1 MNSLRTIVESKIL
14 PYIQQPM
21 RYAGSEINSI
31 RKNPDDCTVHG
42 VLCFPDLY
50 EIGMSNFGSQILYHI
65 VNSRDR
71 WVLSRSF
78 RPAFDME
85 KQMRACGVPLYTLEY
100 FTPIKNADWLGFSIQ
115 YELQYTNILAMLDL
129 AGIAVKSCERGDNDP
144 VVIAGGPCVGNPE
157 PMGQYIDFFAI
168 GDGEKL
174 VEKICEVIEAG
185 KKNGLSRNNLLKEL
199 SAIDGLYQPSVYTR
213 VVQSGFLV
221 PEKGPQVRAAK
232 IKELETEN
240 YPSKPIVPLIEVVH
254 HRLSVEVMR
263 GCTRGCRFCA
273 AGMWYRPVRE
283 RGASDIIKSIQDGI
297 GNTGWRDAGLLSLS
311 TADYTCLSSLLGSI
325 RQIKEQSQVGISLP
339 STRLDA
345 LTDQQLDYLDAVSPL
360 TSLTVAP
367 EAGSERLRKVINK
380 DFSDEMIY
388 TVIDRLLK
396 RNINTLKLYFMIG
409 LPTET
414 AEDIQAITTMTEK
427 ISGMMRAVSGRKE
440 IHVALSPFSPKAHTP
455 FQWEEMLS
463 VEELELR
470 SRQIKSSC
478 RHLKNVK
485 VSYRDPK
492 VTLLETI
499 MARGDYRVGDLI
511 YQAWRKGAGFDG
523 WDEHFNINLWNEA
536 AAETGIDMLSYCKK
550 LQPGQ
555 LLPWN
560 KVSSGIDEAFM
571 LKEREAAFAEQNT
584 GDCRNGCQSCGVCSN
599 GLSMRF
605 SEPQPMVV
613 FKPGSTNVKSGKI
626 SWGYRIQFSKGA
638 SLRYLGHLDM
648 ASILNRAFLMAG
660 VSLAYSNGYNP
671 HPKISF
677 GPPLPLGVFGSREE
691 LDIVTNEPLREIESI
706 NRLLP
711 QDLTLLDF
719 KPLNDHKNS
728 LFNSINCA
736 EYLFAPLLDL
746 NPDLIE
752 DTIGRFLGLEKIN
765 LKIEKGGKTVEK
777 DIRAGVR
784 SIDIEPGSSVFKAE
798 LMLGAGKSCKPL
810 ELIAALFPQNRFA
823 DFLVERLICKS
834 VGNLL

>member
-1 MNSLRTIVESKIL
+1 MELMDSLRTIVESKIL

-31 RKNPDDCTVHG
+31 RKDLDTCSVHG

-65 VNSRDR
+65 VNNHDR
-71 WVLSRSF
+71 WALSRSF
-78 RPAFDME
+78 RPALDME
-85 KQMRACGVPLYTLEY
+85 KQMRASGVPLYSLEY

-115 YELQYTNILAMLDL
+115 YELQYTNVLAMLDL
-129 AGIAVKSCERGDNDP
+129 AGIAVRSCERSDNDP

-157 PMGQYIDFFAI
+157 PLGQFVDLFAI
-168 GDGEKL
+168 GDGEQL
-174 VEKICEVIEAG
+174 VEKICEVIETG
-185 KKNGLSRNNLLKEL
+185 KKNGLSRSGLLQKL
-199 SAIDGLYQPSVYTR
+199 STIDGLYQPSVYTR
-213 VVQSGFLV
+213 VAQSGFLV

-232 IKELETEN
+232 ITRLETNN

-283 RGASDIIKSIQDGI
+283 RGALEIIKSIQDGI

-325 RQIKEQSQVGISLP
+325 RQIKEQKQVGVALP

-345 LTDQQLDYLDAVSPL
+345 LSDQQLDYLDAVTPL
-360 TSLTVAP
+360 TSLTIAP
-367 EAGSERLRKVINK
+367 EAGSERLRRVINK
-380 DFSDEMIY
+380 DFTDEMIY
-388 TVIDRLLK
+388 SVVDRLLK
-396 RNINTLKLYFMIG
+396 RKINTLKLYFMIG

-414 AEDIQAITTMTEK
+414 AEDIQAITVMVEK

-440 IHVALSPFSPKAHTP
+440 IHVAISPFSPKAHTP
-455 FQWEEMLS
+455 FQWEGMLA
-463 VEELELR
+463 VEELENR
-470 SRQIKSSC
+470 SKQIKSSC

-485 VSYRDPK
+485 VSYRDPM

-511 YQAWRKGAGFDG
+511 CQAWRKGAGFDG
-523 WDEHFNINLWNEA
+523 WDEHFDINIWNEA
-536 AAETGIDMLSYCKK
+536 AAETGIDMKLYCKQ
-550 LQPGQ
+550 LPVEQ
-555 LLPWN
+555 LLPWT
-560 KVSSGIDEAFM
+560 KVSSGIDASFL

-584 GDCRNGCQSCGVCSN
+584 GDCRDGCLTCGVC
-599 GLSMRF
+599 GKELSMRF
-605 SEPQPMVV
+605 AEPQPVV
-613 FKPGSTNVKSGKI
+613 EFKPRSTKTNSGKT
-626 SWGYRIQFSKGA
+626 SWSYRIQFSKGA
-638 SLRYLGHLDM
+638 SLRFLGHLDM
-648 ASILNRAFLMAG
+648 SSILNRAFLMAG
-660 VSLAYSNGYNP
+660 VSLAYSNGFNP

-691 LDIVTNEPLREIESI
+691 LDIVTNEPLKEIESI

-711 QDLTLLDF
+711 QDLTLLNF
-719 KPLNDHKNS
+719 KSLIDTKNS

-736 EYLFAPLLDL
+736 EYLFTPIVDLDS
-746 NPDLIE
+746 DQTADII
-752 DTIGRFLGLEKIN
+752 DQFLALEEYK
-765 LKIEKGGKTVEK
+765 LKIEKGEKTTEK
-777 DIRAGVR
+777 NIRSGVR
-784 SIDIEPGSSVFKAE
+784 EITFERGSSVFKAE
-798 LMLGAGKSCKPL
+798 LMLGSGKSCKPL
-810 ELIAALFPQNRFA
+810 ELIAALFPQLRFA
-823 DFLVERLICKS
+823 DFLVERVLCKS
-834 VGNLL
+834 V

>member
-1 MNSLRTIVESKIL
+1 MELMDSLRTIVESKIL
-14 PYIQQPM
+14 PYVQQPM

-31 RKNPDDCTVHG
+31 RKDLGACSVHG

-65 VNSRDR
+65 VNSHDR

-78 RPAFDME
+78 RPALDME
-85 KQMRACGVPLYTLEY
+85 KQMRACGIPLYSLEY

-115 YELQYTNILAMLDL
+115 YELQYTNVLAMLDL
-129 AGIAVKSCERGDNDP
+129 AGIAVKSCERSNNDP
-144 VVIAGGPCVGNPE
+144 IIIAGGPCVGNPE
-157 PMGQYIDFFAI
+157 PLGQFVDLFAI
-168 GDGEKL
+168 GDGEQL
-174 VEKICEVIEAG
+174 VEKICDVIETG
-185 KKNGLSRNNLLKEL
+185 KKNGLSRSGIVQEL
-199 SAIDGLYQPSVYTR
+199 SAVDGLYQPSEYTR
-213 VVQSGFLV
+213 VVQSGLLV
-221 PEKGPQVRAAK
+221 PESGPQIRAAK
-232 IKELETEN
+232 ITELEIKN

-283 RGASDIIKSIQDGI
+283 RGALEIVKSIQDGI

-311 TADYTCLSSLLGSI
+311 TADYSCLSSLLASI
-325 RQIKEQSQVGISLP
+325 LQIKEQKQVGIALP
-339 STRLDA
+339 STRIDA
-345 LTDQQLDYLDAVSPL
+345 LTDQQLDYLDAVTPL
-360 TSLTVAP
+360 TSLTIAP
-367 EAGSERLRKVINK
+367 EAGSERLRRVINK
-380 DFSDEMIY
+380 DFTDEMIY
-388 TVIDRLLK
+388 AIVDRLLK
-396 RNINTLKLYFMIG
+396 RRINTLKLYFMIG

-414 AEDIQAITTMTEK
+414 AEDIQAIIIMVEK

-463 VEELELR
+463 VEELENR
-470 SRQIKSSC
+470 SKQIKGSC

-523 WDEHFNINLWNEA
+523 WDEHFDLNIWNDA
-536 AAETGIDMLSYCKK
+536 ATETGIDMLSYCKK
-550 LQPGQ
+550 LQPEQ

-560 KVSSGIDEAFM
+560 KVSSGIDASFM
-571 LKEREAAFAEQNT
+571 LKERDAAFAERNT
-584 GDCRNGCQSCGVCSN
+584 GDCRDGCLDCGVCSN
-599 GLSMRF
+599 ELSMRF
-605 SEPQPMVV
+605 AEPQPVAE
-613 FKPGSTNVKSGKI
+613 FKPGSAKVISGKS
-626 SWGYRIQFSKGA
+626 SWSYRIQFSKGA
-638 SLRYLGHLDM
+638 SLRFLGHLDM
-648 ASILNRAFLMAG
+648 SSILNRAFLMAG
-660 VSLAYSNGYNP
+660 VSLAYSNGFNP
-671 HPKISF
+671 HPRISF

-691 LDIVTNEPLREIESI
+691 LDIVTTEPLKEIETI

-711 QDLTLLDF
+711 QDLKLLNF
-719 KPLNDHKNS
+719 KPLIDQKNS

-736 EYLFAPLLDL
+736 EYHFTPILDL
-746 NPDLIE
+746 KADQTA
-752 DTIGRFLGLEKIN
+752 DTIAKFLALEEYN
-765 LKIEKGGKTVEK
+765 LKIEKGEKTTEK
-777 DIRAGVR
+777 NIRSGVR
-784 SIDIEPGSSVFKAE
+784 GITIDSGSSVFKAE

-810 ELIAALFPQNRFA
+810 ELIAALFPQDRFS
-823 DFLVERLICKS
+823 DFLVERVLCKA
-834 VGNLL
+834 V